1 MSSGEPAN
9 GRSDSGCV
17 ASESVRRSGTL
28 VVAGTG
34 IEAIGHVTF
43 AGEGAIR
50 SADVVL
56 FLVSDTLT
64 IEWIVRLNPAA
75 ESLYPLYASADN
87 RPTAYR
93 LIVDRIMREVRSGR
107 RVCALFYG
115 HPGTAVTPGHAA
127 VGVARLEGYS
137 ARMLPSVSALDCM
150 ICDLGVDLIA
160 SGFQSYEGSHL
171 VAHPDLLNPACP
183 LVVWQVSAVSGNS
196 FTSGCYSSE
205 GFTTLVELLLEIYG
219 PEQSVVLYEAAVWA
233 VCEPRI
239 EIVQMQ
245 QLGTLVPTH
254 ASTLYVPAKGD
265 EPLEAARV
273 AATRR
278 QPATAAG
285 GFR

>member
-1 MSSGEPAN
+1 MSSGEPTN
-9 GRSDSGCV
+9 GRSDSGYV
-17 ASESVRRSGTL
+17 ASESIQRPGTL
-28 VVAGTG
+28 IVAGTG

-75 ESLYPLYASADN
+75 ESLYPLYTSADN

-93 LIVDRIMREVRSGR
+93 LIVERIMREVRSGR

-160 SGFQSYEGSHL
+160 SGFQSYEASHL
-171 VAHPDLLNPACP
+171 VAQPDLLNPACP
-183 LVVWQVSAVSGNS
+183 LVLWQVSAVNGNT
-196 FTSGCYSSE
+196 FTSGGYSSE
-205 GFTTLVELLLEIYG
+205 GFATLVNLLLETYG
-219 PEQSVVLYEAAVWA
+219 PEQMVVLYEAAVWA

-239 EIVQMQ
+239 ETVQLRE
-245 QLGTLVPTH
+245 LGTVVPTH
-254 ASTLYVPAKGD
+254 ATTIYVPAKGD
-265 EPLEAARV
+265 EPPEAARI
-273 AATRR
+273 ADTRR
-278 QPATAAG
+278 QPATAG
-285 GFR
+285 GGVK